1 MESQNLQAA
10 SNYINNLLL
19 ARGLLKNGKPIN
31 FAQPDDGEQG
41 ADATMAKIINLVNDL
56 VLRRDR
62 EAEHRENLAST
73 IQNLRVTE
81 SQQAGD
87 IERLKS
93 KNAELKRSVAL
104 AEGQQRVLKQNL
116 SSAEST
122 VRQLKE
128 QSQKLKATVQQVR
141 AQCANDIRKRDM
153 ELQKLKTHLS
163 ERQRG
168 KREGLGVTTININR
182 TADIAPRNPEPDISN
197 PGYNLKQETTEFLTQ
212 LCQNLSD
219 ENDSLINLSRTTIET
234 LRELQGI
241 SDSSDGDASAFSK
254 SSQLYNQGG
263 AVSAV
268 PTNIVDLSAEMDTV
282 LDHLRTLLT
291 NPSFVPLEEV
301 ELRDEEIQRLREGWE
316 RMEVR
321 WKQAVA
327 MMDGWH
333 KRISDGGDSVDID
346 ELRKGMSLDSAL
358 GRSITEAN
366 EESPVYGDDDN
377 GPEDMQEDDQ
387 EKEEEEEEEDAAE
400 PQAKIPKSALSKPP
414 IRALGERNSNRKS
427 KSNRKVSFYD
437 GGMDTEATES
447 NEHTEHDEKDET
459 VSVKAHTSEAV
470 TQRSSRRPPSQI
482 VKRKSHLSI
491 KDKLAAVEAEA
502 KEAADDAAVQ
512 DSKKRSRTKRDIV
525 PARGKGRRRSTLTN
539 DELDQLLGASK

>member
-1 MESQNLQAA
+1 
-10 SNYINNLLL
+10 
-19 ARGLLKNGKPIN
+19 LK
-31 FAQPDDGEQG
+31 A
-41 ADATMAKIINLVNDL
+41 
-56 VLRRDR
+56 
-62 EAEHRENLAST
+62 
-73 IQNLRVTE
+73 
-81 SQQAGD
+81 
-87 IERLKS
+87 

-128 QSQKLKATVQQVR
+128 QAQKLKATVQQVR
-141 AQCANDIRKRDM
+141 AQCANDIRKRDT

-182 TADIAPRNPEPDISN
+182 TAESTHIPEPDISN
-197 PGYNLKQETTEFLTQ
+197 PGYNLKQETTEFLTE

-219 ENDSLINLSRTTIET
+219 ENDTLINLSRTTIQT

-241 SDSSDGDASAFSK
+241 TDSPDGDA

-263 AVSAV
+263 AVSAE
-268 PTNIVDLSAEMDTV
+268 PTNVIELSAEMDTV

-301 ELRDEEIQRLREGWE
+301 ELRDEEILRLREGWE

-321 WKQAVA
+321 WKQAVT

-333 KRISDGGDSVDID
+333 KRISDGGDSIDID

-358 GRSITEAN
+358 GRSIANSN
-366 EESPVYGDDDN
+366 EELPVYDDDN
-377 GPEDMQEDDQ
+377 GSEEMQDDD
-387 EKEEEEEEEDAAE
+387 KEEDIAE
-400 PQAKIPKSALSKPP
+400 PQAKIQKSALSKPP
-414 IRALGERNSNRKS
+414 IRALGERNGNRKS

-437 GGMDTEATES
+437 GAMDTDAPEPNEQTEQKD
-447 NEHTEHDEKDET
+447 NDET
-459 VSVKAHTSEAV
+459 VPVKAHTSEAV
-470 TQRSSRRPPSQI
+470 TQRSSRRPSAQI
-482 VKRKSHLSI
+482 VSVLFLRPPKIFEHYLTKAFQVHRKSHLSI

-502 KEAADDAAVQ
+502 KAAADDATVQ
-512 DSKKRSRTKRDIV
+512 DTKKRSRTKRDIA
-525 PARGKGRRRSTLTN
+525 PAKGKGRRRSTLTN
-539 DELDQLLGASK
+539 DELDQLLRVSK